1 MPEAKQ
7 SRPIRYRWG
16 HSVGILLLIAAFPFF
31 WLTTVVISNS
41 LALSGGLFLLV
52 VITGIGV
59 LRRKAFGWCLYF
71 GWIALLIL
79 ACAYGAVSHLV
90 FHVVPEGYS
99 FSGSM
104 FIQWLSWMVLGSLFL
119 YLQIRYWRR
128 RATLSRGIR

>member
-1 MPEAKQ
+1 MKQ
-7 SRPIRYRWG
+7 LGYRWG
-16 HSVGILLLIAAFPFF
+16 YSVAILLLIAAFPFVG
-31 WLTTVVISNS
+31 LTSVVISDS

-79 ACAYGAVSHLV
+79 ACAYGAASHLV
-90 FHVVPEGYS
+90 FHVVPGGYS

-128 RATLSRGIR
+128 RATLCNRNKTVA

>member
-1 MPEAKQ
+1 MKQ
-7 SRPIRYRWG
+7 LGYRWG
-16 HSVGILLLIAAFPFF
+16 YSVAILLLIAAFPFF

-59 LRRKAFGWCLYF
+59 LTRKALGWCLYF

-79 ACAYGAVSHLV
+79 SCAYGAVSHLV
-90 FHVVPEGYS
+90 FHVVPGGYS

-128 RATLSRGIR
+128 RATLFNRNKIAV

>member
-1 MPEAKQ
+1 MKQ
-7 SRPIRYRWG
+7 LGYRWG
-16 HSVGILLLIAAFPFF
+16 YSVAILLLIAAFPFF
-31 WLTTVVISNS
+31 LLTTVVISNS
-41 LALSGGLFLLV
+41 LAFSGGLFLLV

-59 LRRKAFGWCLYF
+59 LRRKALGWYLYF

-79 ACAYGAVSHLV
+79 SCAYGAVSHLV
-90 FHVVPEGYS
+90 FHVVPGGYS

-128 RATLSRGIR
+128 RATLLNGNMVGG

>member
-1 MPEAKQ
+1 MKQ
-7 SRPIRYRWG
+7 LGYRWG
-16 HSVGILLLIAAFPFF
+16 YSVAILLLIAAFPFAG
-31 WLTTVVISNS
+31 LTSVVVSDS

-59 LRRKAFGWCLYF
+59 LRRKALGWRLYF

-79 ACAYGAVSHLV
+79 SCAYGAVSHLV
-90 FHVVPEGYS
+90 FHVVPGGYS
-99 FSGSM
+99 FSDSM

-128 RATLSRGIR
+128 RATLYNRSKVAV

>member
-1 MPEAKQ
+1 MKQ
-7 SRPIRYRWG
+7 LGYRWG
-16 HSVGILLLIAAFPFF
+16 YSAGILLLIAAFPVF
-31 WLTTVVISNS
+31 LITTVVISNS
-41 LALSGGLFLLV
+41 LVLSGGLSLLV

-59 LRRKAFGWCLYF
+59 LRRKVLGWRLYF

-90 FHVVPEGYS
+90 FHVVPGGYS

-128 RATLSRGIR
+128 RATLCNRNKIAV